1 MRSLAGFSPSPYIF
15 GSGRLNQLGE
25 TKPIGHYAIP
35 ADKVTVLKIVKFIYP
50 NYVFQLEI
58 GVEWMKKL
66 RNERNIMRDA
76 LRDLQKELKTLR
88 SSKIRLEREMAEKS
102 VKLEGVQDQVIRLRE
117 IISLAMRKEAILIK
131 KVESAKNKID
141 LVDKKIEKVKSI
153 ERDLKDV

>member
-1 MRSLAGFSPSPYIF
+1 
-15 GSGRLNQLGE
+15 
-25 TKPIGHYAIP
+25 
-35 ADKVTVLKIVKFIYP
+35 
-50 NYVFQLEI
+50 
-58 GVEWMKKL
+58 MKKL